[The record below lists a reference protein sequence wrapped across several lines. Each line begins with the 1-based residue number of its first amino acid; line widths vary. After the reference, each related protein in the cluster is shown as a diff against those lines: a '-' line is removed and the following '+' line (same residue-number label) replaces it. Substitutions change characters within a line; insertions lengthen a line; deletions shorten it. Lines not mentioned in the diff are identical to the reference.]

1 MNDKGL
7 AAPVKTQDDI
17 LSMTRKVFGKSNKQ
31 PRSLEQRLQG
41 LSEKDLKLVLQT
53 AQYVK
58 LANGMGNPEPYQ
70 VTADFMYPRMN
81 TGIRRL
87 VAEVLEVA
95 EPLNIPDNRAS
106 EQDRLQQVTLD
117 SYALEMSKAKL

>member
-1 MNDKGL
+1 MNNNGL

-17 LSMTRKVFGKSNKQ
+17 LSMTRKAFGKSNKQ

-53 AQYVK
+53 AQFVK
-58 LANGMGNPEPYQ
+58 LANGTGKPEPYQ
-70 VTADFMYPRMN
+70 VTADYMYPKMS

-87 VAEVLEVA
+87 VAEVLEDA
-95 EPLNIPDNRAS
+95 EQLKDKILESLKLND
-106 EQDRLQQVTLD
+106 
-117 SYALEMSKAKL
+117 

>member
-53 AQYVK
+53 AH
-58 LANGMGNPEPYQ
+58 
-70 VTADFMYPRMN
+70 
-81 TGIRRL
+81 
-87 VAEVLEVA
+87 
-95 EPLNIPDNRAS
+95 
-106 EQDRLQQVTLD
+106 
-117 SYALEMSKAKL
+117 

>member
-1 MNDKGL
+1 MNNNGL

-17 LSMTRKVFGKSNKQ
+17 LSMTRKAFGKSNKQ

-58 LANGMGNPEPYQ
+58 LANGMGNPETYQ
-70 VTADFMYPRMN
+70 VTADFMYPKMN

-87 VAEVLEVA
+87 VAEVLEDA

-106 EQDRLQQVTLD
+106 ERDRLQQATLD
-117 SYALEMSKAKL
+117 SYALEMSKAEL